1 MFLHHYFS
9 CRYIA
14 LLDFQSHVCRMENP
28 TLNVGEDANGYAS
41 LARSGIILRKK
52 LTVYLMSQLFRLIL
66 REKYAMNK
74 IIMKEFINKN
84 KEWYY

>member
-1 MFLHHYFS
+1 
-9 CRYIA
+9 
-14 LLDFQSHVCRMENP
+14 MENP
-28 TLNVGEDANGYAS
+28 TLNVGEDASGYAS